1 MKLKILA
8 LLEFFVIV
16 ALAVA
21 LVTQFISLRK
31 TKAVVREPE
40 TPAESTLRYT
50 PPPPPKFSVTGI
62 KKLAEL
68 KRRFTPRMTKITDDI
83 YYASGYAL
91 GGVQMVITDEGL
103 VIIDTTESKEAARE
117 ILREFRKIT
126 DKPIRYI
133 IYTHGHIDHVCG
145 SKVFMEKG
153 TEVIATE
160 DAVKF
165 LRKDFGWLGEFH
177 NRSRHNQF
185 GDVAE
190 AYARKIRIRAPFHL
204 PTLSESKDFVWPTI
218 TFDREYAFV
227 LGGKRF
233 QLYHTIGETPDHLMV
248 WLPDEKALFCGDL
261 YYLSFPN
268 LSSPMLEPR
277 PVRGWYESLERMI
290 AMGPAYLIPGHT
302 SAVIGTEKIRET
314 LTFRARAIRYV
325 CEQTFK
331 CINED
336 RSVEEAV
343 RKIKLPEEL
352 ASKKQLEE
360 GYGRIDWSVRGIYQG
375 EKGWYDGRGTQLNP
389 LAPGYRARELI
400 ALAGGADK
408 ILARAIDLQKMGE
421 HQLVCELC
429 DVVLEA
435 NPEDKLAHII
445 KANSLEYLAYAT
457 GNLNMF
463 GFYRSAAS
471 LERKSAGVK
480 PE

>member
-1 MKLKILA
+1 MKLRILA
-8 LLEFFVIV
+8 LIEFLVIV

-21 LVTQFISLRK
+21 LVAQFISLKK
-31 TKAVVREPE
+31 TKAVVREPKA
-40 TPAESTLRYT
+40 PGESTLRYT
-50 PPPPPKFSVTGI
+50 PPPPPKFSVIGI

-68 KRRFTPRMTKITDDI
+68 KRTFTPRVTKITDHI

-91 GGVQMVITDEGL
+91 GGVQMVITNEGL
-103 VIIDTTESKEAARE
+103 VIIDTTESKEAAKE

-133 IYTHGHIDHVCG
+133 IYTHGHVDHICG

-160 DAVKF
+160 DAVNF
-165 LRKDFGWLGEFH
+165 LRKDFGWLDEFQ

-190 AYARKIRIRAPFHL
+190 AYARKIPIKAPFRL
-204 PTLSESKDFVWPTI
+204 PTLTEGKDFVWPTI
-218 TFDREYAFV
+218 TFEREYTFV

-233 QLYHTIGETPDHLMV
+233 ELFHTIGETPDHLML

-290 AMGPAYLIPGHT
+290 AMEPEYLIPGHT
-302 SAVIGTEKIRET
+302 SAIIGAGKVRQA
-314 LTFRARAIRYV
+314 LTHHSRAIRYV
-325 CEQTFK
+325 YEQTIK
-331 CINED
+331 CINEGK
-336 RSVEEAV
+336 SVEEAV
-343 RKIKLPEEL
+343 QTIKLPEEL
-352 ASKKQLEE
+352 AQTKQLEE
-360 GYGRIDWSVRGIYQG
+360 GYGRVDWSVRGIYQG
-375 EKGWYDGRGTQLNP
+375 EVGWYDGRGTKLNP
-389 LAPGYRARELI
+389 LPPGYRARELV
-400 ALAGGADK
+400 ALAEGADK
-408 ILARAIDLQKMGE
+408 ILARAIDLQKKGE

-435 NPEDKLAHII
+435 NSDDKLAHIV
-445 KANSLEYLAYAT
+445 KANSLEYLAYAS

-471 LERKSAGVK
+471 LERQAAGVK
-480 PE
+480 P